1 MPPNFLNDNL
11 FSVHASSN
19 KTFINAESQTY
30 SFKEFDNLINKISNL
45 LISSGLN
52 EDDRILVKL
61 EKSVYSFA
69 IYIAC
74 IRAGGI
80 FIPINTDYTPSEIDY
95 FIENSIPFLFISDDE
110 SLKEIQNKNLK
121 TFSLNDDMSG
131 TFIENIKMQKNSF
144 VPVKRKKDDI
154 ASILY
159 TSGTTGRSK
168 GAMLSHDNLFS
179 NTKELLQFWRFDEND
194 ILLHALPIYH
204 IHGLFVACNICL
216 ISGARIHFIKKFE
229 TEKVIEYL
237 PKSTVMMGVPTFYTR
252 LLESKK
258 LSASVTKNIRVFIS
272 GSAPLLSETHEKFEK
287 VTGHKILERYG
298 MTETNMNSSNP
309 YDGERRAGTV
319 GFPLP
324 NIKIRITDTE
334 SKKKLGS
341 EKIGMIEIKGDNIFQ
356 GYWKMKKQ
364 TGESF
369 TNDGYFITGDL
380 GKFSSDGYLSIIGR
394 NKDLIISGGLNIYP
408 KEIEMVIDEINYVK
422 ETAIIGIPHMDF
434 GEAVVA
440 VIVADIGKVSEK
452 TIMST
457 VQTKLAKFKHPKKI
471 IFVPELPRNT
481 MGKVQKQSLRSSY
494 SKIFNQ

>member
-179 NTKELLQFWRFDEND
+179 NTKELLKFWRFDDND

-229 TEKVIEYL
+229 TSSNSFSDL
-237 PKSTVMMGVPTFYTR
+237 RF
-252 LLESKK
+252 
-258 LSASVTKNIRVFIS
+258 SVTS
-272 GSAPLLSETHEKFEK
+272 L
-287 VTGHKILERYG
+287 
-298 MTETNMNSSNP
+298 
-309 YDGERRAGTV
+309 
-319 GFPLP
+319 
-324 NIKIRITDTE
+324 
-334 SKKKLGS
+334 
-341 EKIGMIEIKGDNIFQ
+341 IGLFKMSFKEAIF
-356 GYWKMKKQ
+356 
-364 TGESF
+364 
-369 TNDGYFITGDL
+369 
-380 GKFSSDGYLSIIGR
+380 
-394 NKDLIISGGLNIYP
+394 
-408 KEIEMVIDEINYVK
+408 
-422 ETAIIGIPHMDF
+422 
-434 GEAVVA
+434 
-440 VIVADIGKVSEK
+440 
-452 TIMST
+452 
-457 VQTKLAKFKHPKKI
+457 
-471 IFVPELPRNT
+471 
-481 MGKVQKQSLRSSY
+481 
-494 SKIFNQ
+494 